1 MIERYGTGI
10 PRIKRDCDAAGV
22 KFGYRQTVNT
32 TIIRFDRLGEQV
44 TYADE
49 GGNPVPVPAD
59 AGAGKQGKGSRAEP
73 SRQLDEN
80 EKNAVDAAHEQ
91 GRASVKSLAESAGIG
106 RDSGANNPPKT
117 VIQLRRSISDFA
129 SGHFLPFGREAHG
142 LKNAPRSLRCRIAT
156 GVKILTLG
164 LAICSA
170 ELVGQRRP
178 DLQLDLEQRIEHYLP
193 ELGVELEKRHIRKN
207 TPIGRRRRRLP
218 PFLPRRGAE
227 G

>member
-10 PRIKRDCDAAGV
+10 PRIKRDCNAAGV

-32 TIIRFDRLGEQV
+32 TIIRFDRPGEQV
-44 TYADE
+44 TYTDE

-106 RDSGANNPPKT
+106 RDSDANNPPKT
-117 VIQLRRSISDFA
+117 VIQLRQSISDFA

-156 GVKILTLG
+156 GVKILALG

-170 ELVGQRRP
+170 SSIISLSS
-178 DLQLDLEQRIEHYLP
+178 
-193 ELGVELEKRHIRKN
+193 
-207 TPIGRRRRRLP
+207 
-218 PFLPRRGAE
+218 ASSS
-227 G
+227 